1 MHDAHSE
8 VVDVRLLKVKWRCTP
23 SIVGEQQGK
32 DAAVAAILLLG
43 DALGELA
50 RPAQHILALQLVAGG
65 GRETQ

>member
-1 MHDAHSE
+1 MHNAHSE
-8 VVDVRLLKVKWRCTP
+8 VVDVRLLKVKRSCAP
-23 SIVGEQQGK
+23 SIVGKQQGE

-65 GRETQ
+65 GRQVQ